1 MIGVARIQA
10 WSFRCPTPKPVATS
24 FGIMC
29 DRPAVLV
36 RIEDHDGAFGWG
48 EIWANWP
55 AAGAEHRVRLLEMD
69 IAPLL
74 VGTRAQRPEDF
85 FHRLEQQTQ
94 IRATQCGEIGPF
106 NQVIAGLDIALWDMA
121 ARRSGLPLRRFINGT
136 TTNQVPAYAS
146 GIQIAEAA
154 EVLPRART
162 EGHQTFKLKVG
173 FDMAADISAVCA
185 IQNGLSAFEAIACD
199 ANQAWS
205 VKQAQRFVTGIT
217 GVPLQWLEEPLPVF
231 AQTTQWQSL
240 AQSCPIPLA
249 GGENLSGNV
258 EFDDAIN
265 LGHLSVIQPDVAK
278 WGGITG
284 CLGVAKTALGAGR
297 RYFPHFLGAGIGLA
311 ASAELLA
318 AVGGDGLLEI
328 DVNDNPL
335 RSLFFAGTEPVS
347 EGKWTCNNSVGLGI
361 ETLPNALNQY
371 QTLYAEMR

>member
-74 VGTRAQRPEDF
+74 VGTRAQRPENF
-85 FHRLEQQTQ
+85 FHQLEQQTR

-106 NQVIAGLDIALWDMA
+106 SQVIAGLDIALWDMA
-121 ARRSGLPLRRFINGT
+121 ARRAGLPLRNFINDAAR
-136 TTNQVPAYAS
+136 NQVPAYAS
-146 GIQIAEAA
+146 GIQVAA
-154 EVLPRART
+154 AAGVLPRART

-173 FDMAADISAVCA
+173 FDIATDSLAVST
-185 IQNGLSAFEAIACD
+185 IQDGLSAFEAIACD

-205 VKQAQRFVTGIT
+205 LDQAQSFVASISD
-217 GVPLQWLEEPLPVF
+217 VPLKWLEEPLPVF
-231 AQTTQWQSL
+231 AQTAQWQSL
-240 AQSCPIPLA
+240 AQDCPIPLA
-249 GGENLSGNV
+249 GGENLSGNA
-258 EFDDAIN
+258 EFSDAIN
-265 LGHLSVIQPDVAK
+265 LGHLSIIQPDVAK

-284 CLGVAKTALGAGR
+284 CLAVAKTALGAGR

-318 AVGGDGLLEI
+318 AVGGDGLLEV

-335 RSLFFAGTEPVS
+335 RSLFFDDTEPVS
-347 EGKWTCNNSVGLGI
+347 EGKWICNNRVGLGV
-361 ETLPNALNQY
+361 ETLPSALNQY
-371 QTLYAEMR
+371 QTLFAEMR

>member
-1 MIGVARIQA
+1 LLAHALNAPKISFTGLNSRHKSARHNVEKSGRSTKLSPD
-10 WSFRCPTPKPVATS
+10 WT
-24 FGIMC
+24 
-29 DRPAVLV
+29 
-36 RIEDHDGAFGWG
+36 
-48 EIWANWP
+48 
-55 AAGAEHRVRLLEMD
+55 
-69 IAPLL
+69 
-74 VGTRAQRPEDF
+74 
-85 FHRLEQQTQ
+85 
-94 IRATQCGEIGPF
+94 
-106 NQVIAGLDIALWDMA
+106 ALWDMA
-121 ARRSGLPLRRFINGT
+121 ARRSGLPLRRFINAT
-136 TTNQVPAYAS
+136 TTNQVTAYAS
-146 GIQIAEAA
+146 GIQVAEAA

-162 EGHQTFKLKVG
+162 EEHQTFKLKVG

-185 IQNGLSAFEAIACD
+185 IQNGLSASEAIACD

-205 VKQAQRFVTGIT
+205 VDQAQRFVTGIT

-249 GGENLSGNV
+249 GGENLSGNA

-265 LGHLSVIQPDVAK
+265 LGHLSVIQPDVTK

-335 RSLFFAGTEPVS
+335 RSLFLLAQNPFRRENGPATTALDSGLRRIPMRLINTKRSMQKCAEPASHCQINYHRSATRRRVS
-347 EGKWTCNNSVGLGI
+347 PRPFCALG
-361 ETLPNALNQY
+361 
-371 QTLYAEMR
+371 

>member
-1 MIGVARIQA
+1 
-10 WSFRCPTPKPVATS
+10 
-24 FGIMC
+24 
-29 DRPAVLV
+29 
-36 RIEDHDGAFGWG
+36 
-48 EIWANWP
+48 
-55 AAGAEHRVRLLEMD
+55 
-69 IAPLL
+69 
-74 VGTRAQRPEDF
+74 
-85 FHRLEQQTQ
+85 
-94 IRATQCGEIGPF
+94 
-106 NQVIAGLDIALWDMA
+106 
-121 ARRSGLPLRRFINGT
+121 
-136 TTNQVPAYAS
+136 
-146 GIQIAEAA
+146 
-154 EVLPRART
+154 
-162 EGHQTFKLKVG
+162 
-173 FDMAADISAVCA
+173 MAADISAVCA

-205 VKQAQRFVTGIT
+205 VEQAQRFVTGIT

>member
-1 MIGVARIQA
+1 MRRNRAVQPSYCRIG
-10 WSFRCPTPKPVATS
+10 
-24 FGIMC
+24 
-29 DRPAVLV
+29 
-36 RIEDHDGAFGWG
+36 
-48 EIWANWP
+48 
-55 AAGAEHRVRLLEMD
+55 HR
-69 IAPLL
+69 
-74 VGTRAQRPEDF
+74 
-85 FHRLEQQTQ
+85 
-94 IRATQCGEIGPF
+94 
-106 NQVIAGLDIALWDMA
+106 LWDMA

-162 EGHQTFKLKVG
+162 EEHQTFKLKVG

-205 VKQAQRFVTGIT
+205 VEQAQRFVTGIT

-265 LGHLSVIQPDVAK
+265 LGHLSIIQPDVAK

>member
-1 MIGVARIQA
+1 
-10 WSFRCPTPKPVATS
+10 
-24 FGIMC
+24 
-29 DRPAVLV
+29 
-36 RIEDHDGAFGWG
+36 
-48 EIWANWP
+48 
-55 AAGAEHRVRLLEMD
+55 
-69 IAPLL
+69 
-74 VGTRAQRPEDF
+74 
-85 FHRLEQQTQ
+85 
-94 IRATQCGEIGPF
+94 
-106 NQVIAGLDIALWDMA
+106 MA
-121 ARRSGLPLRRFINGT
+121 ARRSGLPLRRFINAT
-136 TTNQVPAYAS
+136 TTNQVTAYAS
-146 GIQIAEAA
+146 GIQVAEAA

-162 EGHQTFKLKVG
+162 EEHQTFKLKVG

-185 IQNGLSAFEAIACD
+185 IQNGLSASEAIACD

-205 VKQAQRFVTGIT
+205 VDQAQRFVTGIT
-217 GVPLQWLEEPLPVF
+217 GVPLQWLEEPLPVL

-249 GGENLSGNV
+249 GGENLSGNA

-265 LGHLSVIQPDVAK
+265 LGHLSVIQPDVTK

-335 RSLFFAGTEPVS
+335 RSLFFCWHRTRFG
-347 EGKWTCNNSVGLGI
+347 GKMDLQQQRWT
-361 ETLPNALNQY
+361 
-371 QTLYAEMR
+371 RD